1 MSLESEGLFWRSCA
15 NGKIGKNRFQKDSL
29 LDDPPFLCQ
38 SLALDVNT
46 LCSFAWVVSFA
57 KKNCTVRQH
66 QLHPCFFSCLLT
78 HPLLIP
84 CFNSGHTLCDT
95 LIPWTQRGLG
105 KMEHAQRLQSHAQW
119 GILKRIL
126 GVPLRL
132 TRGEKRASF
141 RNLRV
146 LWVFQLKL
154 SCKDFRR
161 KELNG
166 QDQEDL
172 SETSSRE
179 SFLSPVPCW
188 TLSWWWN

>member
-1 MSLESEGLFWRSCA
+1 
-15 NGKIGKNRFQKDSL
+15 
-29 LDDPPFLCQ
+29 
-38 SLALDVNT
+38 
-46 LCSFAWVVSFA
+46 
-57 KKNCTVRQH
+57 
-66 QLHPCFFSCLLT
+66 
-78 HPLLIP
+78 
-84 CFNSGHTLCDT
+84 
-95 LIPWTQRGLG
+95 
-105 KMEHAQRLQSHAQW
+105 
-119 GILKRIL
+119 
-126 GVPLRL
+126 VPLRL

-179 SFLSPVPCW
+179 SFLSLVPC
-188 TLSWWWN
+188 